1 MQEDQRLIGILKI
14 SRLDQP
20 LDGPVLLRRLCSQPL
35 LPLGDHLQHLAPSG
49 TVAGNCILVGLVLQ
63 GLLNRDL
70 ARFAVVRHREGPI
83 DHNVKGGGRA
93 IALRARPSL
102 WDCRSHPCGSDTD
115 VRSAQPRSASWKLVP
130 IAALSQEQA
139 LDFTAAVCE
148 GVSDNARSQSPP
160 YPHRLDKR

>member
-93 IALRARPSL
+93 IALRARPPFGIAAHTLAEATPTS
-102 WDCRSHPCGSDTD
+102 
-115 VRSAQPRSASWKLVP
+115 
-130 IAALSQEQA
+130 AALSRDQRRGS
-139 LDFTAAVCE
+139 LFPLLL
-148 GVSDNARSQSPP
+148 SRKS
-160 YPHRLDKR
+160 RL